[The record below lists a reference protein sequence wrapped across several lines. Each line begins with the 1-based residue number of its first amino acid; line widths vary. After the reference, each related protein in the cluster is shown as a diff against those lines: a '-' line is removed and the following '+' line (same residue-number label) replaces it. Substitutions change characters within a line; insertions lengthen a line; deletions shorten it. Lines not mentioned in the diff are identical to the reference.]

1 MRPRLHRY
9 VAGRGWAPVS
19 LSCLSVAV
27 VSLTGV
33 ILIGGPIGSAFPS
46 GVAVG
51 IGGMLAIIGIAT
63 LLRTPSHGRC
73 RTATTTL
80 LGTLPLAGFA
90 GLLYASPSLAHLTT
104 HTSELGWVLA
114 ATLPLTQALAHRRA
128 SGKELSIDGTYGGC
142 VGIACAV
149 LLNLAIAGESFGL
162 PWALAGWT
170 TGAALVSGLMQ
181 VTPRPATRLPFGI
194 GLRAVPTAAA
204 WIMAIIVAAPA
215 TPRHELATSAGAQAL
230 ALLVSGWL
238 ALTVYVLWQSERLSS
253 EQDSWQRFRLTMRSV
268 APTIAVLALLLVG
281 AFQAASYSAATADD
295 LGHFWYSADALIN
308 GSDYPV
314 WGDWMSLPV
323 LPLLLIASFAA
334 FGHTYP
340 AALAPMFLANLLLPW
355 LLFRASRSVG
365 ASHTLAFSV
374 AVLATVL
381 PPIQIDSLGSAEPD
395 PVFIALLAATAWA
408 FACVLRDSRPHLTI
422 PALGFLAA
430 ALALTRPEGLLYGG
444 LVLLATL
451 AAKRSWLA
459 ITATLGTG
467 VLLMPLAIYSLR
479 TTGRP
484 WPTMGQ
490 EFSLE
495 NLVNHAGLV
504 GGVTWP
510 KVARVVLLDDLRF
523 PVLIAA
529 ILALSAWGSVCLVR
543 RSAAFAALP
552 VAVVINVLVTLGISA
567 STVRPEEP
575 HEFVRHIAYPTP
587 VVATLAAAGASALAA
602 RAARSNS
609 RFRRLAVGVGVAA
622 ATYLT
627 AGSLYVLATP
637 EEFHHGNRSG
647 SLLADNIYVNAPE
660 LWQNPLPLPCP
671 PCLPEGEW
679 SFDAFRRDLFA
690 WYEPFDNHSNSAG
703 AAYQTLTGTA
713 AAAGLVALLTAAPA
727 RLSGSKQ
734 RPPSSVRQRPR
745 KQSA

>member
-1 MRPRLHRY
+1 
-9 VAGRGWAPVS
+9 
-19 LSCLSVAV
+19 
-27 VSLTGV
+27 
-33 ILIGGPIGSAFPS
+33 
-46 GVAVG
+46 
-51 IGGMLAIIGIAT
+51 
-63 LLRTPSHGRC
+63 
-73 RTATTTL
+73 
-80 LGTLPLAGFA
+80 
-90 GLLYASPSLAHLTT
+90 
-104 HTSELGWVLA
+104 
-114 ATLPLTQALAHRRA
+114 
-128 SGKELSIDGTYGGC
+128 
-142 VGIACAV
+142 
-149 LLNLAIAGESFGL
+149 
-162 PWALAGWT
+162 
-170 TGAALVSGLMQ
+170 
-181 VTPRPATRLPFGI
+181 
-194 GLRAVPTAAA
+194 
-204 WIMAIIVAAPA
+204 
-215 TPRHELATSAGAQAL
+215 
-230 ALLVSGWL
+230 
-238 ALTVYVLWQSERLSS
+238 
-253 EQDSWQRFRLTMRSV
+253 
-268 APTIAVLALLLVG
+268 
-281 AFQAASYSAATADD
+281 
-295 LGHFWYSADALIN
+295 
-308 GSDYPV
+308 
-314 WGDWMSLPV
+314 
-323 LPLLLIASFAA
+323 
-334 FGHTYP
+334 
-340 AALAPMFLANLLLPW
+340 MFLANLLLPW